1 MTSIKKDKAKDH
13 PEIKEIKNVCDVTP
27 DSGKPV
33 CNAVNKE
40 RKKQRTNPPVKP
52 KAVFRLELFPV
63 YKWGPA
69 QGY

>member
-40 RKKQRTNPPVKP
+40 RKKTTDEPSS
-52 KAVFRLELFPV
+52 KA
-63 YKWGPA
+63 
-69 QGY
+69 